1 MFNDYVCKHSTA
13 GAIDFCYDL
22 LCEFLMWFPFHYSM
36 FRSFL
41 EVNGY
46 TISDEILTHYV
57 ATWGVKEG
65 SFYAVIE
72 QEG

>member
-1 MFNDYVCKHSTA
+1 MFNDYVCKHSTI

-46 TISDEILTHYV
+46 TIPDETLKRYV
-57 ATWGVKEG
+57 AAWDVKEG
-65 SFYAVIE
+65 VFYEVL
-72 QEG
+72 